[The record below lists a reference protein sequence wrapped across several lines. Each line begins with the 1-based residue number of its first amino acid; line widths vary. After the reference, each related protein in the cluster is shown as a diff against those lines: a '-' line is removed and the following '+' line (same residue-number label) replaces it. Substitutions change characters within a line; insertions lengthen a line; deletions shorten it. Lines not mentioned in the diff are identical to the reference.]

1 MHSQGVVHGDLKG
14 VRVQRFGH
22 AILFN
27 GIICKANILVDQSCR
42 ALLADFGLV
51 AIVSDSTTSNS
62 FAEGGSTKWMSPEL
76 LEQDGKDQRRTEAS
90 DCYALGMVIYE
101 ILSRQQPFGKCA
113 SFAAAMKVLKGE
125 RPGRLEGVLWFT
137 DDVWEVLE
145 RCWASLPQDRPG
157 VEDVLKFMEKAASSW
172 TPPPFLSTAVP
183 SPVSSATSIIINT
196 TSEQIMDVDEGK
208 VSSPSQPSDNPP
220 PMDGTGSN
228 NVHAPAHG
236 FPALLHE
243 APDHQDLRGDVGDP
257 GGLTLSTPPPANEEV
272 YSQRDREPYL
282 EDLLDVKSYLG
293 IHGEDLWMRDHNAV
307 LEIAEL
313 ECHLGIH
320 NPDERGTQSFTSSD
334 YGASLKKGTSGSTR
348 GKQKTNSQCF

>member
-1 MHSQGVVHGDLKG
+1 MHGQGVVHGDLKG

-27 GIICKANILVDQSCR
+27 AIICKANILVDQSCR

-183 SPVSSATSIIINT
+183 SPVSSATSIIVNT
-196 TSEQIMDVDEGK
+196 TSEQIMDVDEGR
-208 VSSPSQPSDNPP
+208 VSSPSQPSGNPL

-236 FPALLHE
+236 FSALLHE

-257 GGLTLSTPPPANEEV
+257 GGLTLSTPPPANEED

-293 IHGEDLWMRDHNAV
+293 IYGEDLWMRDHNAA
-307 LEIAEL
+307 LEIVEL
-313 ECHLGIH
+313 EYHLGVH
-320 NPDERGTQSFTSSD
+320 NPDERRRDPESYLGRLRWEAF
-334 YGASLKKGTSGSTR
+334 
-348 GKQKTNSQCF
+348 